1 MRDESAPF
9 DEQTTGADM
18 KQVDFLIYGKIII
31 DNILLRNGTMARGV
45 LGGGGPQAAFGAR
58 LWSDS
63 VGFLSRSGDDIDPVH
78 QDSLNGLAIDLAGW
92 ARFAGIPTPG
102 GDLLYDGIEDALGED
117 GRGTRVFT
125 SQSDWFRLLDQP
137 LALPP
142 HYGRPQAIHLITE
155 FPTEPMVREALR
167 LRQGGALVSLEPLL
181 DDRRWSNQEAMMA
194 LVRQVDIVSPDW
206 PAASGIAGSED
217 PLAVM
222 RYWSRLGPRL
232 VTVRRSHHGSYA
244 WDAKHGVIWH
254 VPALPV
260 DVVDPTG
267 AGNSYSGGAC
277 VGWALHRD
285 ARFAATCGAVAA
297 WFLVGRTGLP
307 RMTPALRHQAA
318 TLLDVNLD
326 AARRL

>member
-1 MRDESAPF
+1 MAEL
-9 DEQTTGADM
+9 

-31 DNILLRNGTMARGV
+31 DNIRLRDGTMVRGV

-63 VGFLSRSGDDIDPVH
+63 VGFLSRSGDDVDREH
-78 QDSLNGLAIDLAGW
+78 HDSLNGLAIDLAGW

-125 SQSDWFRLLDQP
+125 PQVDWFRLLEQP
-137 LALPP
+137 LALPA
-142 HYGRPQAIHLITE
+142 HYRMPRAIHLITE
-155 FPTEPMVREALR
+155 FPDEPMVQEALR
-167 LRQGGALVSLEPLL
+167 LRQAGALVSLEPLL

-206 PAASGIAGSED
+206 PAASGVAGSDD
-217 PLAVM
+217 PVRVM
-222 RYWSRLGPRL
+222 RYWSGLGPQL

-244 WDAKHGVIWH
+244 WDARHDAIWH
-254 VPALPV
+254 VPAVPV

-277 VGWALHRD
+277 VGWTLHED
-285 ARFAATCGAVAA
+285 ARVAATCGAVSA

-307 RMTPALRHQAA
+307 QMTPALGRQATA
-318 TLLDVNLD
+318 LLAEHLD
-326 AARRL
+326 RAIRL